1 MNKQKLILLSTLATL
16 AVAIIGN
23 IVHCN
28 NFISVKNYSVKT
40 DKLDTNIH
48 FVLLSDLHNREFGKD
63 NRTLISKVKE
73 QNPDFIAVCGDMVTR
88 NNDDYSVMKSVLTNL
103 SKIAP
108 TYFVLGNHERDLART
123 IDIDY
128 ESIVSSTGAI
138 FLDNK
143 HIEFE
148 KNGESFLIG
157 GLSDYPY
164 YEEYYPD
171 YDNPERHFW
180 DKFNE
185 SSKDSYS
192 ILLHHQPE
200 YIAGNLNESNVD
212 LILCGHTHGG
222 LVQIPFVGGLIAP
235 NQGFFP
241 EYDKGEYEF
250 DGTKMII
257 SAGLSGS
264 HNFPRIN
271 NQIEICVVDIT

>member
-1 MNKQKLILLSTLATL
+1 MAA
-16 AVAIIGN
+16 AVIGN
-23 IVHCN
+23 IIYCN
-28 NFISVKNYSVKT
+28 NFISVNQYSLKT
-40 DKLDTNIH
+40 DKISTNIH
-48 FVLLSDLHNREFGKD
+48 FVLLSDLHNKEFDKD
-63 NRTLISKVKE
+63 NCNLISKVSE

-88 NNDDYSVMKSVLTNL
+88 GNDDYSVMKSVLTSL

-108 TYFVLGNHERDLART
+108 TYYVLGNHERDLAKT

-128 ESIVSSTGAI
+128 KTIVSSTGAI

-148 KNGESFLIG
+148 KNGETFLIG

-164 YEEYYPD
+164 YEQYYPD
-171 YDNPERHFW
+171 YDCPERHFW

-185 SSKDSYS
+185 ASKDSYS

-200 YIAGNLNESNVD
+200 YIAGNLAESNVD
-212 LILCGHTHGG
+212 LVLCGHTHGG
-222 LVQIPFVGGLIAP
+222 LVQIPFLGGLIAP

-241 EYDKGEYEF
+241 KYDRGEYEF
-250 DGTKMII
+250 DDTKMII
-257 SAGLSGS
+257 STGLAGS

-271 NQIEICVVDIT
+271 NQIEICVIDIN